1 MQLFATIYAVIF
13 SVAVVIYIAST
24 FQYRRLMGQMEKIA
38 QRSGLRLDESVQGVK
53 RAREIHSAVGS
64 PASKQLLD
72 KIEAVIPAFMLRFR
86 VVVGLGVVGLVLVL
100 FEM

>member
-1 MQLFATIYAVIF
+1 MGLFSVIYAVIF

-24 FQYRRLMGQMEKIA
+24 IQYQRLMRNMEKIA
-38 QRSGLRLDESVQGVK
+38 QRSGLRVDDSLQGVK
-53 RAREIHSAVGS
+53 RAHEIHARVGT
-64 PASKQLLD
+64 ADSKQVLD
-72 KIEAVIPAFMLRFR
+72 RIEAIIPAFMMRFR

>member
-1 MQLFATIYAVIF
+1 MQLFMTIYAVIF

-24 FQYRRLMGQMEKIA
+24 LQYRLLMGQMEKIA
-38 QRSGLRLDESVQGVK
+38 QRSGVHMDECAQGVK
-53 RAREIHSAVGS
+53 RARKIHSAVGS
-64 PASKQLLD
+64 SASKQLLD
-72 KIEAVIPAFMLRFR
+72 KIEAIIPAFMLRFR